1 MFAET
6 SARAVKCSV
15 HLNRGLVVWLC
26 GMAEHKNWE
35 EVYQCNQVRSTIYTF
50 SVLRM
55 SLEMP
60 QPVLLVQRLD
70 EPVGQMPPARTDI
83 Y

>member
-26 GMAEHKNWE
+26 EMAEHKNWE

-50 SVLRM
+50 SGPENVTGNA
-55 SLEMP
+55 SAS
-60 QPVLLVQRLD
+60 
-70 EPVGQMPPARTDI
+70 PAGAETG
-83 Y
+83 